1 MDSPIQLSFELLTPA
16 FLGGATPR
24 RIDPYMPLRPSAVRG
39 ALRAWFRI
47 AAASVLWP
55 TEDTPQARGRMID
68 DLRTLEQ
75 RLFGSTRSASPIAV
89 LPAEG
94 GSILHYARE
103 GVPDAKQWPGLRY
116 LGFGLFDGGAPE
128 ALVTDGQSPRIDLR
142 LRFRR
147 DVTPELRRLI
157 GAAAWLWV
165 HFGGLGA
172 RSRRG
177 FGSMRL
183 VAQEGID
190 APRDLLRQPADRKQ
204 LIDKLLQGLDWVTE
218 VCKEALPRL
227 TTHPLLT
234 GAGPHLELRTLD
246 GIGTVTVLPPD
257 CPSPL
262 EALDRAGRH
271 FRNFRST
278 LQRNSLGLPPLPDY
292 HAVKAAIQRNAAPG
306 TVERAAF
313 GLPLP
318 FYFRSL
324 GGAKATIL
332 PDEGDRLA
340 SPLHFRV
347 HALGP
352 PGAAP
357 RHAVVLYNMAEANG
371 ALPLVGRSLVQRGA
385 RKKSA
390 APDGHII
397 QQCIQWMLQEAL
409 RSPQARVEGKR

>member
-1 MDSPIQLSFELLTPA
+1 MDKPITLSFELLTPA

-24 RIDPYMPLRPSAVRG
+24 QIDPYMPLRPSAVRG

-55 TEDTPQARGRMID
+55 TENTPQACSRMID

-75 RLFGSTRSASPIAV
+75 RLFGSTRSASPLVV
-89 LPAEG
+89 LPADG
-94 GSILHYARE
+94 GSLLQYARE
-103 GVPDAKQWPGLRY
+103 GVPDAKEWPGLRY
-116 LGFGLFDGGAPE
+116 LGYGLFDGRAPE
-128 ALVTDGQSPRIDLR
+128 ALVTDKQSPRIDLR
-142 LRFRR
+142 MGFRR
-147 DVTPELRRLI
+147 PVTPEVRRI
-157 GAAAWLWV
+157 IASTAWLWL

-172 RSRRG
+172 RTRRG
-177 FGSMRL
+177 FGSMHL
-183 VAQEGID
+183 VAQEGIE
-190 APRDLLRQPADRKQ
+190 APEHLLRQPADRKE

-218 VCKEALPRL
+218 VYKEALPRL

-257 CPSPL
+257 CSSPL
-262 EALDRAGRH
+262 EALERAGRH
-271 FRNFRST
+271 YRNFRST
-278 LQRNSLGLPPLPDY
+278 VQRNTLGLPPLPDY
-292 HAVKAAIQRNAAPG
+292 HAVKGAIQRNAAPK

-324 GGAKATIL
+324 GGAKTTIL
-332 PDEGDRLA
+332 PDEGDRLG

-352 PGAAP
+352 TGSAR
-357 RHAVVLYNMAEANG
+357 RHAAVLYNMAEANG
-371 ALPLVGRSLVQRGA
+371 ALPLLGRSLLQKGA
-385 RKKSA
+385 RQKSA
-390 APDGHII
+390 APDGHIV
-397 QQCIQWMLQEAL
+397 QQCIQWMLEEAV
-409 RSPQARVEGKR
+409 RSPQARLEGKR